1 MAETTTISNLP
12 QITIDELTNDTLV
25 PVENVDGTKAA
36 NLEQLR
42 KKLNSLYVEM
52 MDADLNELKQDGIYE
67 CWGTT
72 LNAPTSEVA
81 AWIIQTAEHEGV
93 VVQNAFGLGTT
104 SYSYVYRRRWNGV
117 SWTAWENKIKTLETV
132 KANVANTV
140 TTNTVQTISATKK
153 ISIGGTAAYGRP
165 FEIMMPTS
173 SDSNPTENKAREI
186 AFLSSDGTGNNY
198 EGSLKHERLTDGAS
212 YTGLRTG
219 RLVNGTYKE
228 GTLGVRMNADGTTFA
243 TAPNTPDNAPANAI
257 VTKNKI
263 ANMVTTNTAQTISG
277 SKRFT
282 QPSAGMSIELVADT
296 NQQTVPA
303 ESTLRQLGLY
313 RNATYSKGDGYTSW
327 LQAVRGSD
335 GWTATELYARR
346 FLESDSQEIINYLR
360 VTVTQEGVPI
370 SYTRTPPAVSAG
382 EEIVTAGWFNTK
394 MQVVSALPA
403 APDANVFYFI
413 PG

>member
-36 NLEQLR
+36 NLAQLR

-52 MDADLNELKQDGIYE
+52 VDADLNELKQDGIYE

-117 SWTAWENKIKTLETV
+117 SWTAWENKIQTLETV

-140 TTNTVQTISATKK
+140 TT
-153 ISIGGTAAYGRP
+153 
-165 FEIMMPTS
+165 
-173 SDSNPTENKAREI
+173 D
-186 AFLSSDGTGNNY
+186 
-198 EGSLKHERLTDGAS
+198 
-212 YTGLRTG
+212 
-219 RLVNGTYKE
+219 
-228 GTLGVRMNADGTTFA
+228 
-243 TAPNTPDNAPANAI
+243 
-257 VTKNKI
+257 
-263 ANMVTTNTAQTISG
+263 TAQTISG

-303 ESTLRQLGLY
+303 KLTGRQLGLY
-313 RNATYSKGDGYTSW
+313 RNATYTKGDGYTSW
-327 LQAVRGSD
+327 VRGYRGSD
-335 GWTATELYARR
+335 GLTGTELYTRR
-346 FLESDSQEIINYLR
+346 FLEGDSQEIINYIKAII
-360 VTVTQEGVPI
+360 TSDGTPA
-370 SYTRTPPAVSAG
+370 SYTKTPPAFCVG
-382 EEIVTAGWFNTK
+382 EEIVTAGWFRQSGCTARTVIETYRNGRNWYRVWSDGWIEQGGFAERS
-394 MQVVSALPA
+394 QVNVSQGVTFLKKFVDNSYTSLAIVDSFDTDGYNYFA
-403 APDANVFYFI
+403 TTAQDDATGSRLTIYTRGYGGTVDARRCHWYAC
-413 PG
+413 GY

>member
-52 MDADLNELKQDGIYE
+52 VDADLNELKQDGIYE

-117 SWTAWENKIKTLETV
+117 SWTEWENKIQTLETV
-132 KANVANTV
+132 KANVDLSN
-140 TTNTVQTISATKK
+140 ISAAGQAKFDEK
-153 ISIGGTAAYGRP
+153 
-165 FEIMMPTS
+165 
-173 SDSNPTENKAREI
+173 
-186 AFLSSDGTGNNY
+186 
-198 EGSLKHERLTDGAS
+198 
-212 YTGLRTG
+212 
-219 RLVNGTYKE
+219 
-228 GTLGVRMNADGTTFA
+228 
-243 TAPNTPDNAPANAI
+243 
-257 VTKNKI
+257 
-263 ANMVTTNTAQTISG
+263 ANM
-277 SKRFT
+277 
-282 QPSAGMSIELVADT
+282 
-296 NQQTVPA
+296 
-303 ESTLRQLGLY
+303 
-313 RNATYSKGDGYTSW
+313 
-327 LQAVRGSD
+327 
-335 GWTATELYARR
+335 
-346 FLESDSQEIINYLR
+346 SQF
-360 VTVTQEGVPI
+360 QE
-370 SYTRTPPAVSAG
+370 VS
-382 EEIVTAGWFNTK
+382 V
-394 MQVVSALPA
+394 LPA

>member
-277 SKRFT
+277 VKTFTGGTLKASTPLLLKQDNTNEGGQIDFERSNNSVLKNNPLIDLYLNTIRFAGVNSNNTANTTLQVDLQNNQVLVPTPVANANNT
-282 QPSAGMSIELVADT
+282 QA
-296 NQQTVPA
+296 
-303 ESTLRQLGLY
+303 
-313 RNATYSKGDGYTSW
+313 AT
-327 LQAVRGSD
+327 
-335 GWTATELYARR
+335 TAWVN
-346 FLESDSQEIINYLR
+346 S
-360 VTVTQEGVPI
+360 
-370 SYTRTPPAVSAG
+370 
-382 EEIVTAGWFNTK
+382 K

-403 APDANVFYFI
+403 APNANVFYFI
-413 PG
+413 PE